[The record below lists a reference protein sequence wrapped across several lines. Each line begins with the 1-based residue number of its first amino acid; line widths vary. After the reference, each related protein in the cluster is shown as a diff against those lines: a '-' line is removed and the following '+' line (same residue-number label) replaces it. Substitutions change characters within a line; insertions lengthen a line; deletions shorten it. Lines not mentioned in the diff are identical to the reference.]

1 MNMTEKERFD
11 LVVDLCKLILL
22 WDCFPNDKIQ
32 RDKIE
37 IRIRKIVRVLQR
49 KQKYMQFQ
57 RKYHQQNKEKIKEQ
71 NKIAF
76 IKAKETKKIHN
87 L

>member
-32 RDKIE
+32 RDMIE
-37 IRIRKIVRVLQR
+37 IRIRQVVRILQR
-49 KQKYMQFQ
+49 KEKYTQFQ
-57 RKYHQQNKEKIKEQ
+57 KKYYEQNKEKITEQ
-71 NKIAF
+71 HKIAF